1 MAKRTLTVI
10 NTPKRNEIKENK
22 QDGIF
27 NNGADNA
34 YPQLIERII
43 NGSVSAR
50 TASDMLKKFLIGNGF
65 EQEWLNSAIVH
76 KGIMG
81 EVTLYDLLSQVCG
94 NIAKHRGAYIQVQ
107 WNMNG
112 KITSLKHIPYRDV
125 RLGKSDSNGYSGK
138 LHVYQNWDGQNGKVD
153 KTKIRKIDIFNPI
166 LDVIKTQMQQDRW
179 QGQVAFLYLDD
190 EYVYPLATID
200 CVREDADTENQ
211 IGMFKNGELRRGFFA
226 KYIMYHTAFENE
238 QDQHQFKA
246 DIEKNMGGDH
256 ETSMIL
262 MPAEFNEDG
271 TFRSESNVRLE
282 KIEQN
287 HNDKI
292 FESFESSVKK
302 NICKAHLG
310 IPNFLIDSSDSSNF
324 AQSGASFV
332 EGFNFYNTQTKEWR
346 MKIGQWF
353 GKIMKHHED
362 PALATA
368 DYKISPLSYEP
379 TAINTNPQN
388 T

>member
-10 NTPKRNEIKENK
+10 NTPKRNEIKVDK
-22 QDGIF
+22 QAGIF
-27 NNGADNA
+27 NNGLDNA

-50 TASDMLKKFLIGNGF
+50 TASDMLKKFIIGNGF
-65 EQEWLNSAIVH
+65 EQDELNNTVIYSNF
-76 KGIMG
+76 MG
-81 EVTLYDLLSQVCG
+81 EVTLYDLLSQVAG
-94 NIAKHRGAYIQVQ
+94 SIAKHRGVYVQVQ

-112 KITSLKHIPYRDV
+112 KITSLKHIPYRDC

-138 LHVYQNWDGQNGKVD
+138 IHVYNNWDKQNGTFD
-153 KTKIRKIDIFNPI
+153 KTKIRKIDVFNPI
-166 LDVIKTQMQQDRW
+166 IDVIKTQMQNDSW
-179 QGQVAFLYLDD
+179 QGQIAYLFLDD

-211 IGMFKNGELRRGFFA
+211 ISMFKNGELRRGFFA
-226 KYIMYHTAFENE
+226 KYIMYHTVFENE
-238 QDQHQFKA
+238 QDEIEFKK

-271 TFRSESNVRLE
+271 TFKSESNVKLE

-292 FESFESSVKK
+292 FESYETSVSN
-302 NICKAHLG
+302 NIRKAHYA
-310 IPNFLIDSSDSSNF
+310 IPKILLDTNDSAMF
-324 AQSGASFV
+324 GQSGEAFV
-332 EGFNFYNTQTKEWR
+332 QAFNFYNTQTKDIR
-346 MKIGQWF
+346 TKVGQWF
-353 GKIMKHHED
+353 SKIMKHHEN
-362 PALATA
+362 AELATA
-368 DYKISPLSYEP
+368 SYTIKQLDYGTLD
-379 TAINTNPQN
+379 A
-388 T
+388 

>member
-1 MAKRTLTVI
+1 
-10 NTPKRNEIKENK
+10 
-22 QDGIF
+22 
-27 NNGADNA
+27 
-34 YPQLIERII
+34 
-43 NGSVSAR
+43 
-50 TASDMLKKFLIGNGF
+50 MLKKFIIGNGF
-65 EQEWLNSAIVH
+65 AQDGLNNTVIYSNF
-76 KGIMG
+76 MG
-81 EVTLYDLLSQVCG
+81 ETTLYDLLSQVSG
-94 NIAKHRGAYIQVQ
+94 NIVKHRGAYIQVQ

-112 KITSLKHIPYRDV
+112 KITSLKHIPYRDG

-138 LHVYQNWDGQNGKVD
+138 IHVYNNWDKQTDVKFD
-153 KTKIRKIDIFNPI
+153 KTKIRIIDVFNPI
-166 LDVIKTQMQQDRW
+166 IDVIKVQMEQERW
-179 QGQVAFLYLDD
+179 QGQIAYLYLDD

-238 QDQHQFKA
+238 QDEKDFKK

-271 TFRSESNVRLE
+271 TFKSESNVKLE

-292 FESFESSVKK
+292 FESYESSIKK

-310 IPNFLIDSSDSSNF
+310 IPNFLIDSSDSANF

-346 MKIGQWF
+346 TKIGLWF
-353 GKIMKHHED
+353 SKIMKHHEN
-362 PALATA
+362 AELATA
-368 DYKISPLSYEP
+368 DYTISPLSYESVQP
-379 TAINTNPQN
+379 KQL
-388 T
+388 